1 MRVEYIRNMD
11 ELDNVQKYM
20 VLQNAK
26 DLLKYLHETEEDFP
40 HEVYFE
46 GSEKLK
52 KAMSFVDDE
61 LIHRG
66 C

>member
-1 MRVEYIRNMD
+1 MEISYIHDMD

-20 VLQNAK
+20 ILQNAK
-26 DLLKYLHETEEDFP
+26 NLLKFLYESEKNFP
-40 HEVYFE
+40 YDVYFE
-46 GSEKLK
+46 GSEKLR
-52 KAMSFVDDE
+52 KAMSFIDDE